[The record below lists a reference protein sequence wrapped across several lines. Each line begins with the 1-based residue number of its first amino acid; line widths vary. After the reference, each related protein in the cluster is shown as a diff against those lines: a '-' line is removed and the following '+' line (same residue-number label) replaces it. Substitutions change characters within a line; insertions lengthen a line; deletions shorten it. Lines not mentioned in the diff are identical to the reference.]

1 MIRVLVV
8 ADGAALRTRIAA
20 ELAGDDRLEVV
31 ALARGDLPLN
41 LRSAGPDVVVA
52 AVDTGDERATARLL
66 SLAAEVGAPPVVAVV
81 DHEPYAGVAVALR
94 AGVRAVMP
102 RDAAAVELRAAVS
115 AVAAGLVVV
124 PADAAGPV
132 APSAAGG
139 TGSLTPRERQVLD
152 LLAEGLS
159 NKAIAARL
167 AIRERTVKFHI
178 GAIFEKL
185 DVTSRTEAVTAALRR
200 GLILL

>member
-1 MIRVLVV
+1 VIRVLVV
-8 ADGAALRTRIAA
+8 AEAAALRTRIAA

-41 LRSAGPDVVVA
+41 LRGAGPDVVVA
-52 AVDTGDERATARLL
+52 AVDTSDERATAGLL
-66 SLAAEVGAPPVVAVV
+66 SLAAEVGAPAVVAIV
-81 DHEPYAGVAVALR
+81 DHEPSAWVADALR
-94 AGVRAVMP
+94 AGVRAVLP
-102 RDAAAVELRAAVS
+102 QDAAPVELRAAVG

-124 PADAAGPV
+124 PSEPAGPS
-132 APSAAGG
+132 APGG
-139 TGSLTPRERQVLD
+139 PTGPLTPRERQVLD